1 MYEWFTSFHYVYY
14 KNNVYR
20 VTSEISW
27 VFREWNKRSDIL
39 LLLIACYSVA
49 GWFTSKSLACRWLT
63 HGTEVPCRS
72 VKFELLLWTVDS
84 RYYFAV
90 LFSSTD
96 TNSLTHCTFIIK
108 IPSQV
113 SPINGRPMF
122 PTNHST
128 SDNKTMTITAIS
140 AGKPVKPTATTS
152 PTTTPNRKP
161 KYLVAVFSVVSW
173 NCCHCTC
180 HKALLF
186 HYVFCLKRYNS

>member
-84 RYYFAV
+84 RYAILGAMRGVAQTISYEVVFRGVILCPLLFIRTFDLLEIRTLKLLTVIFCLEVLLAWLVV
-90 LFSSTD
+90 LF
-96 TNSLTHCTFIIK
+96 
-108 IPSQV
+108 
-113 SPINGRPMF
+113 
-122 PTNHST
+122 
-128 SDNKTMTITAIS
+128 
-140 AGKPVKPTATTS
+140 
-152 PTTTPNRKP
+152 
-161 KYLVAVFSVVSW
+161 
-173 NCCHCTC
+173 
-180 HKALLF
+180 
-186 HYVFCLKRYNS
+186 